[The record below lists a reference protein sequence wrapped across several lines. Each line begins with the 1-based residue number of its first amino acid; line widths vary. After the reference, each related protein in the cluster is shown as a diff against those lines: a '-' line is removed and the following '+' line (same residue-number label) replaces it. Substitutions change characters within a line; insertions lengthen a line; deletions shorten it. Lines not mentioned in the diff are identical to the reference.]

1 MGPLYVP
8 GEGSPGDDHQ
18 FTLLALVAEGP
29 REVLAFHMAH
39 HLWLGPPSKL
49 VAYEAKVSV
58 LTHLL
63 LCIPIKVL
71 K

>member
-1 MGPLYVP
+1 MGPLHVP
-8 GEGSPGDDHQ
+8 GEGSPSHEHQ
-18 FTLLALVAEGP
+18 LTLLALVAKGP

-39 HLWLGPPSKL
+39 HLRLGPPSKL
-49 VAYEAKVSV
+49 VAYEAKVAH

-63 LCIPIKVL
+63 LCIAIKVL